1 MNTLAMIKEKELKA
15 RRLHDAQQSF
25 AASSEGCDY
34 TSAHVSPTKLAACS
48 I

>member
-15 RRLHDAQQSF
+15 RRLYVAQHSF
-25 AASSEGCDY
+25 AASSEGSDV
-34 TSAHVSPTKLAACS
+34 TSAHMSPTKLVVSA

>member
-15 RRLHDAQQSF
+15 RRLHDAQHSF
-25 AASSEGCDY
+25 AASSEGCDV
-34 TSAHVSPTKLAACS
+34 TSAHISPSKLVDGA

>member
-15 RRLHDAQQSF
+15 RRLHDAQHSF
-25 AASSEGCDY
+25 AASSEGSDY
-34 TSAHVSPTKLAACS
+34 TSAHMSPSKLAVSA

>member
-15 RRLHDAQQSF
+15 RRLHDAQHSF
-25 AASSEGCDY
+25 AASSDGSDV
-34 TSAHVSPTKLAACS
+34 TSAHLSPTKLVDCA